1 VLTTAP
7 VEGESAV
14 EVGCRRPLVLLLLLR
29 VDKAAAVDGD
39 EMAAGIE
46 PKDAAKRRFSFP

>member
-1 VLTTAP
+1 MLTTAP